1 MPEPTSAQAVPPRGG
16 REGPSADGSDVPPRW
31 HKRLAIGLI
40 VLAGIVMLVASLTVW
55 VKRQALNTDNWVE
68 ASSQLLQD
76 DQVRHAVSV
85 AVVDAAFQNAEASGE
100 LGSRL
105 PPALQPLSAQLAA
118 TLHSSAV
125 NVADQILASA
135 RVQNTWK
142 EINRVAHEA
151 FIAVVENNKGRDA
164 QGDVA
169 IDLNPLVTQVR
180 ARLGLPP
187 PPSPDA
193 GRYVILHNNQINSL
207 QTAVNAIRKLS
218 LFLWIVVLA
227 LFGVAIWLAGGWRHA
242 AVSMTGW
249 TLVAVGLT
257 LLVIRRI
264 AGNFVVES
272 LAGDSQNRGAA
283 TAIWAI
289 ETTLLRDS
297 AQAILALGVLIV
309 VGAWLS
315 GPSRRA
321 VAARRWLA
329 PWFNRRPVVVY
340 GSFVVFALFLLLI
353 LPGDG
358 GRRLVGLLVLFALI
372 LAGLEALK
380 RMTQREFPPAAA
392 DGPQ

>member
-1 MPEPTSAQAVPPRGG
+1 MPEPMPAQAVASGGG
-16 REGPSADGSDVPPRW
+16 REGPSAGASDVPPRW

-76 DQVRHAVSV
+76 DQVRHALSV
-85 AVVDAAFQNAEASGE
+85 AVVDAAFKNADASGE
-100 LGSRL
+100 VASRL
-105 PPALQPLSAQLAA
+105 PPALQPLAAQLGA
-118 TLHSSAV
+118 TLRGSAV
-125 NVADQILASA
+125 TVTDQILA
-135 RVQNTWK
+135 RPGVQNTWK
-142 EINRVAHEA
+142 EINRAAHQA
-151 FIAVVENNKGRDA
+151 FIAVVENDKGRDA

-187 PPSPDA
+187 PPPDA

-207 QTAVNAIRKLS
+207 QTAVNTIRKLS
-218 LFLWIVVLA
+218 LFLWLLVLV
-227 LFGVAIWLAGGWRHA
+227 LFGVAIWLARGWRRA

-249 TLVAVGLT
+249 TLVAVGLA

-264 AGNFVVES
+264 AGNFVVDS

-283 TAIWAI
+283 TATWAI

-315 GPSRRA
+315 SRSRHA
-321 VAARRWLA
+321 VAVRRWLA
-329 PWFNRRPVVVY
+329 PWFSRRPVAVY
-340 GSFVVFALFLLLI
+340 GAFVLFALFLLVI

-358 GRRLVGLLVLFALI
+358 GRRLVGLIVLFALI

-380 RMTQREFPPAAA
+380 RMTQREFPAPAA
-392 DGPQ
+392 DGPR

>member
-1 MPEPTSAQAVPPRGG
+1 MPDPMPAQAVPPGGG
-16 REGPSADGSDVPPRW
+16 REGPSAGGSDVPPRW

-125 NVADQILASA
+125 NVADQILAST
-135 RVQNTWK
+135 RVQNTWE
-142 EINRVAHEA
+142 EINRVAHQA

-187 PPSPDA
+187 PPSDA
-193 GRYVILHNNQINSL
+193 GRYVILHNDQINEL

-218 LFLWIVVLA
+218 LFLWIAVLV
-227 LFGVAIWLAGGWRHA
+227 LFGVAIWLARGWRHA

-249 TLVAVGLT
+249 TLVAVGLA

-264 AGNFVVES
+264 VGNAVVDS

-283 TAIWAI
+283 TAIWSI

-321 VAARRWLA
+321 VAVRRWLA
-329 PWFNRRPVVVY
+329 PWFSRRPVVVY

-353 LPGDG
+353 LPTGG

-380 RMTQREFPPAAA
+380 RMTQREFPSAAA
-392 DGPQ
+392 DGPR